1 MIITYYLDFTVLM
14 RWRFCYRS
22 EKVYIV
28 LALKKDVFPLL
39 MDCYEISLHFEFGLV
54 GVILTVSVR
63 VMEKKSVLFKS

>member
-1 MIITYYLDFTVLM
+1 MK
-14 RWRFCYRS
+14 RFN
-22 EKVYIV
+22 IV
-28 LALKKDVFPLL
+28 LALKKDVQLFLLVFPLL